1 MATESST
8 SAVDSVE
15 KLEVMKKAADLLA
28 QGKRNMLCG
37 EVPKAV
43 NLFEEAVQLLV
54 KECGELSRDCADAYF
69 SCGSALLELGRM
81 ETNVLGTALEG
92 VEVEEE
98 KEEEES
104 EQFEKPPAEDDSVRQ
119 QLREEVYEA
128 MAEGEREKD
137 MQKTDKEIKDGE
149 DGGASQM
156 ETVTDENKDNVADKS
171 DLKESITAAGDA
183 DKELKKEE
191 IPETNSTVEDKSLTE
206 SKINE
211 VKPADSNTVADKDET
226 KDQLEKPKQ
235 EEEME
240 VVEKNSEK
248 SEISHKAHEDAAQSA
263 EAEKETASENA
274 VDTAMDIDEKKDVEL
289 EDESEADKDDE
300 ETEETVDEEEAVEG
314 DESADGE
321 KDEDVPNFQLAWE
334 YLDLAKVIYLKNE
347 SKEDQLKAAECH
359 LKLGEVSME
368 TEQHTIAVEDLLSA
382 LKIQQKYL
390 APDDR
395 LIAETHYQ
403 LGLAYGLG
411 KEFKLSIE
419 QYQLAISVIEAKIA
433 SLKKVLED
441 EQIDAENKENLETN
455 PELKKFA
462 DEIKELQDLIP
473 EMKNKTE
480 DARIEENDL
489 QKMKAI
495 VKENLF
501 PSGTTKEFGSPSK
514 KSGGSV
520 TSGDVDE
527 NGERKASDIAHLVR
541 KKRKPEED
549 TSAPSEQEVK
559 KIRQEVVSDDVN
571 VETKVDDEA
580 KMNVDEQVNTEESQV
595 NSDNSNINVEPKV
608 NGDEP
613 KVNGDEPNV
622 NGDEPKVNG
631 DEPGVNGDDIKVS
644 GDIIE
649 SKVISKVEVS
659 PTEDAKMNGDTETP
673 SIETSASTEVAPMAT

>member
-1 MATESST
+1 MATTTESST

-104 EQFEKPPAEDDSVRQ
+104 EQFEKPPAED
-119 QLREEVYEA
+119 
-128 MAEGEREKD
+128 
-137 MQKTDKEIKDGE
+137 
-149 DGGASQM
+149 
-156 ETVTDENKDNVADKS
+156 
-171 DLKESITAAGDA
+171 
-183 DKELKKEE
+183 
-191 IPETNSTVEDKSLTE
+191 
-206 SKINE
+206 
-211 VKPADSNTVADKDET
+211 ADKDE
-226 KDQLEKPKQ
+226 
-235 EEEME
+235 
-240 VVEKNSEK
+240 
-248 SEISHKAHEDAAQSA
+248 
-263 EAEKETASENA
+263 
-274 VDTAMDIDEKKDVEL
+274 
-289 EDESEADKDDE
+289 E

-571 VETKVDDEA
+571 VETKVDEA
-580 KMNVDEQVNTEESQV
+580 KMNVDEQVNTEESKV
-595 NSDNSNINVEPKV
+595 NSDNSNINV
-608 NGDEP
+608 EP